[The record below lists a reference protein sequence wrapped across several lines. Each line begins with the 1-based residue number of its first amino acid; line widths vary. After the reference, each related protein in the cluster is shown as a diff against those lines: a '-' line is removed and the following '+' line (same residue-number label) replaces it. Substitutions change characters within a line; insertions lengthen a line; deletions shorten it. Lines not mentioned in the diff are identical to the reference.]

1 MKRKPAPKL
10 VSTRI
15 PTRAEVA
22 LALAAAGLITGNTA
36 FASAPSPADGAAPSG
51 TTAPAA
57 PPSSGDDWFPKDAPA
72 KPPEQAPDF
81 AAAPSEAAE
90 EDESWFPKEGSVE
103 PRPGEGL
110 LILEGLRPDYAV
122 LLNGKP
128 AKSESLEKGMSLR
141 PKRYKLEVVTFSS
154 NHEVTVFRGDAVI
167 EEGKTIRIQLPSVP
181 ITEREDVTG
190 GVPPRD
196 EFTVHGGCCGTTKSS
211 ARSLAGGSPAL
222 TALGMLGTALLSRR
236 RKRRK

>member
-15 PTRAEVA
+15 PTRTEVA

-57 PPSSGDDWFPKDAPA
+57 PPSSGDDWFPKEAPA

-81 AAAPSEAAE
+81 ADAPLEAG
-90 EDESWFPKEGSVE
+90 EDDGSWFPQEGVSE

-110 LILEGLRPDYAV
+110 VILEGLQPDYVVFIRKKLVQNKA
-122 LLNGKP
+122 
-128 AKSESLEKGMSLR
+128 LEKGVSLGPGTYR
-141 PKRYKLEVVTFSS
+141 LEVLRFANDVQ
-154 NHEVTVFRGDAVI
+154 VTVYQSNVVI
-167 EEGKTIRIQLPSVP
+167 AEGKTHRIRIPGPPSLG
-181 ITEREDVTG
+181 REDVTG

-211 ARSLAGGSPAL
+211 AASLSGGSPAL